1 MKKMT
6 VVIAVCVFLSVGL
19 LSGVLYARDGWHGGF
34 HGGGGHFSHGAGP
47 RVYIGGYFGFP
58 YYYPYGHY
66 RYPYP
71 DPLPYNPDLYTD
83 TTPRDIEPPQQYYWY
98 YCNDSQTYYPY
109 VTSCPSGWV
118 KVVPIP
124 PQPEKN

>member
-1 MKKMT
+1 MKRMIIIT
-6 VVIAVCVFLSVGL
+6 IIGL
-19 LSGVLYARDGWHGGF
+19 LLVLGIFSGLLYAR
-34 HGGGGHFSHGAGP
+34 GGGHFYHGAGP